1 MPNELPQII
10 VVLLGAVSPFV
21 IQLAKKA
28 FSERYARLIVSV
40 VLSAGVGVA
49 AYFIVSPEGFDLAD
63 SIAWVYAAAQ
73 LAYQAFWKPIW
84 GAKK

>member
-1 MPNELPQII
+1 MPTELPQLL
-10 VVLLGAVSPFV
+10 VVLLGALSPFV

-28 FSERYARLIVSV
+28 FVERYARLAVSV
-40 VLSAGVGVA
+40 ILSAGVGVG
-49 AYFIVSPEGFDLAD
+49 AYFVVSPEGFDLAD

-84 GAKK
+84 ASKK